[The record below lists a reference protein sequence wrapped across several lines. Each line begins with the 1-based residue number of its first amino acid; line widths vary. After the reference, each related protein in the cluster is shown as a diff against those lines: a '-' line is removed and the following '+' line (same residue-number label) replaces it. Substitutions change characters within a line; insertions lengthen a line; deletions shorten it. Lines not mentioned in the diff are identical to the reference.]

1 MATESPVVI
10 SGSADRWQVL
20 KNSPR
25 YRPSTSEMAIEGLD
39 FLTLKDQRSQSF
51 VKDMMPNR
59 SESAP
64 PSMEGSLAAME
75 NIVPHRKINFTFY
88 PGSSPPSISDVNGEN
103 AKLSRNKLPAHVE
116 EPEDDQSCNYSSIV
130 PVEKSGF
137 SGYHSRSLDSMQDTN
152 QRTNQSPS
160 TAGAGHVDSVHT
172 QPTTSANACSDSNS
186 NSQNLHTK
194 EQLGWKNNEL
204 HQRAPPQDIST
215 SRVQASSSQIIYP
228 AITHAYSSLN
238 QLHHIPSNTSM
249 PYSNPHSPLYH
260 NVPQAGFFVLQYGS
274 GGYNLNSTVLPSYL
288 AGYPHQ
294 GSAFPVAFNSA
305 PFYGRVGVPLQL
317 PFHVQ
322 YFQPPLRDPYG
333 SYSHFYHEAP
343 RDGANQMGSCDSK
356 KESQQLSGSGY
367 NNLNLRRGNVSG
379 HYYGSPTSVGPF
391 GQFPDASVVHPA
403 MQPQMAAVSNTSLSH
418 FSSGNPSRISG
429 QSQIWKDAKL
439 NYFLEELKSGNCQKL
454 ELSDIEGYIVEFS
467 VDQHGSRFI
476 QQKLLMCSLEE
487 KASVFKE
494 VVPHASKLITDLF
507 EHGNSE
513 ERMNLAD
520 QLRGQI
526 LPLSLQMYGC
536 RVIQKALDVINL
548 EQKTR
553 LVQELDGHVLRCVR
567 DQNGNHVIQKCIESI
582 PLENIHF
589 MVSSFRGQV
598 ASLSMHPYGC
608 RVIQRF
614 LEHCSD
620 NVQTK
625 FIFNEILDSVCSL
638 AQDQYGNYV
647 TQSHLFLKFLVLS
660 FRLACGSMVSDVS
673 SKVFLRAEMLGD
685 LQKKVVKSRQS
696 MAATQG
702 MAAMASGATV
712 SEVMSSEVDVPIL
725 IKEIV
730 LEVGEQLSR
739 ENRALAS
746 RVEMSADA
754 SEGDESRLLQVE
766 ALEFIADRLR
776 SLANEAAELRGK
788 PHERSRIIEKLVG
801 SIVQLSQHKFA
812 SNVVEKCVEYSDS
825 DARERLIKEIIGDG
839 DKNDNLLVMMKDQYA
854 NYVIQRIL
862 EKCSN
867 DHREVLLSQIKN
879 HLTVLK
885 KYTYGKHIVS
895 RFEKLYAYGD
905 VLKYERINA
914 CEQGR
919 VSLTCY
925 CWLRRPYS
933 ELFERTF
940 IHDMIRCV
948 F

>member
-1 MATESPVVI
+1 MI

-25 YRPSTSEMAIEGLD
+25 YRPSTSEMVIEGLD
-39 FLTLKDQRSQSF
+39 ILTLKDPRSQSL

-64 PSMEGSLAAME
+64 PSMEGSLVAME
-75 NIVPHRKINFTFY
+75 NIVSHRKINFSFY
-88 PGSSPPSISDVNGEN
+88 PDSAPPSIYDVYGEN
-103 AKLSRNKLPAHVE
+103 VKLSRNKLPAHEE
-116 EPEDDQSCNYSSIV
+116 EPEDDQSCYHSSIV

-137 SGYHSRSLDSMQDTN
+137 SGYHSRSLDSMKDTT
-152 QRTNQSPS
+152 QRTSPVGLPVHQRDPDYSPS
-160 TAGAGHVDSVHT
+160 TGGAGNVDSAHT
-172 QPTTSANACSDSNS
+172 QPTTSANACSDSNL

-194 EQLGWKNNEL
+194 ELLAQKNNEL
-204 HQRAPPQDIST
+204 HQRAPPQDFST
-215 SRVQASSSQIIYP
+215 SRVQDSSSQIIYP
-228 AITHAYSSLN
+228 AITDAYSSSN
-238 QLHHIPSNTSM
+238 QLHHIPSNISM
-249 PYSNPHSPLYH
+249 PYLTPHSPLYH
-260 NVPQAGFFVLQYGS
+260 NVPQTGFFVLQYGS
-274 GGYNLNSTVLPSYL
+274 GGYNLNSTIFPSYL

-294 GSAFPVAFNSA
+294 GGAFPVAFNGA
-305 PFYGRVGVPLQL
+305 PFYGRVGVPLQP

-333 SYSHFYHEAP
+333 SYSHFHYQAP
-343 RDGANQMGSCDSK
+343 RDGANQMGCYDPK

-367 NNLNLRRGNVSG
+367 YGRGNASG
-379 HYYGSPTSVGPF
+379 HYYGSPTHVGPL

-403 MQPQMAAVSNTSLSH
+403 VQPKMAAVANTSLSH
-418 FSSGNPSRISG
+418 SSGGNPSKISG
-429 QSQIWKDAKL
+429 QSQTWKDAKL
-439 NYFLEELKSGNCQKL
+439 NYFLEELKSGTCQKL
-454 ELSDIEGYIVEFS
+454 ELSDIKGYIVEFS

-494 VVPHASKLITDLF
+494 VVPHASKLITDVFGNYVVQKLF

-520 QLRGQI
+520 QLKGQI

-582 PLENIHF
+582 PLDNIHF

-647 TQSHLFLKFLVLS
+647 TQH
-660 FRLACGSMVSDVS
+660 
-673 SKVFLRAEMLGD
+673 
-685 LQKKVVKSRQS
+685 
-696 MAATQG
+696 
-702 MAAMASGATV
+702 
-712 SEVMSSEVDVPIL
+712 
-725 IKEIV
+725 
-730 LEVGEQLSR
+730 
-739 ENRALAS
+739 
-746 RVEMSADA
+746 
-754 SEGDESRLLQVE
+754 
-766 ALEFIADRLR
+766 ALE
-776 SLANEAAELRGK
+776 RGK

-801 SIVQLSQHKFA
+801 SIVQLSQHKFS

-825 DARERLIKEIIGDG
+825 DAREMLIKEIIGDG
-839 DKNDNLLVMMKDQYA
+839 NKNDNLL
-854 NYVIQRIL
+854 
-862 EKCSN
+862 
-867 DHREVLLSQIKN
+867 
-879 HLTVLK
+879 
-885 KYTYGKHIVS
+885 
-895 RFEKLYAYGD
+895 
-905 VLKYERINA
+905 
-914 CEQGR
+914 
-919 VSLTCY
+919 
-925 CWLRRPYS
+925 
-933 ELFERTF
+933 
-940 IHDMIRCV
+940 
-948 F
+948 